1 MNCLTLNRNLFHLVG
16 TVHPSI
22 YKNGKTSYG
31 SNHRNP
37 KSFDGG
43 SPYQNILKR
52 TFSSETKDNSLGLF
66 DILHSKFVELGQGY
80 HGAPVYYFQYHMED
94 ARWIHIQ
101 PMALGKVVVSN
112 TCPQVI

>member
-1 MNCLTLNRNLFHLVG
+1 MNRILFHLAG
-16 TVHPSI
+16 TAYPPI

-31 SNHRNP
+31 SNHRNA

-43 SPYQNILKR
+43 FPYQNILKT
-52 TFSSETKDNSLGLF
+52 TFSSNKKDYSFGLF
-66 DILHSKFVELGQGY
+66 NTIHSKFVELGQGY
-80 HGAPVYYFQYHMED
+80 HGAPVYHFQYHMED

-112 TCPQVI
+112 TCPQVIWYN